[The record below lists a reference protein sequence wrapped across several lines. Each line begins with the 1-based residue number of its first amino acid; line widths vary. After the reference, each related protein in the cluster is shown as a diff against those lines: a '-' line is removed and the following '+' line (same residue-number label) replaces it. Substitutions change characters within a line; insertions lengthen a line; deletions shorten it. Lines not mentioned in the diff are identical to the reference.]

1 MRRKPDMI
9 RTVVLLFVIG
19 LAATGLTSFG
29 VSEDEPRVIP
39 AEISAQGQW
48 LSGQR
53 SEG

>member
-19 LAATGLTSFG
+19 LAATGLTSFD
-29 VSEDEPRVIP
+29 VSDEEPRAIP
-39 AEISAQGQW
+39 AEISSQGQW
-48 LSGQR
+48 FNGQR